1 MMVVCYSQHSLFYYK
16 TLLRKEKLLVFEQW
30 NLKMVIGFLTDII
43 FFLVYTVLL
52 WLIFPSEN
60 IRIIKKYKKHI
71 GICINTMNVILL
83 AVSIIDFTGI
93 IHSKGYSG
101 ASLFIL
107 AYGIIST
114 LLFQFRSK
122 IADKYTLFFGFT
134 TKLLSFCLFM
144 EVFVFNFG
152 SAHLLLGD
160 YEQKNLDLTTA
171 ISENFDFSTNQNISS
186 GNTSFEFRD
195 INMPIGTVEF
205 TAESSVNPSVKV
217 SIDMSDDTYS
227 ARYRTGIAS
236 AEIIN
241 GNNRSKTAVCNFSG
255 SVHNIK
261 FNFTSSNGEY
271 ITISRITVNSP
282 APFTFSF
289 IRFFTLFVSG
299 MIIYFLVESPIFRK
313 SLADNRKTVTGVS
326 WTFTAILL
334 AISLVIINGTRY
346 ANPNHSIAGDFK
358 STSGNQ
364 ISQEIVDAFE
374 AGTAVL
380 NAEVPEGLLNLENPY
395 DDSQRAEAQ
404 VSGELSG
411 YMWDHLLYDGKYYSY
426 YGIGPVLV
434 LFLPYHVLTGYYFPS
449 VWAVWIFSAGGIIFL
464 TAFYLNFM
472 KRFFDNIRSSLILS
486 GLAIIQLVTGIYF
499 CLPVT
504 NFYEIAQASGFF
516 FVTGGAYFLITSNVI
531 GNGKISNQR
540 ICLSSIF
547 LSFGVLCRPTLAV
560 YCITAL
566 IFIGAG
572 FVKNKKLLSEN
583 KKKSGNISYILYSM
597 IPFVVI
603 GLVQMIYNY
612 IRFGS
617 FFDFGI
623 QYSLTINDFTNA
635 EFHTKFTVIGFV
647 SYLLKL
653 PNFSAE
659 FPFVITGWTD
669 TFYPQGYY
677 FVATGSA
684 LGLLWKALPI
694 LSYGYAF
701 KAYRQSESKN
711 KRMYAVLLSAV
722 CIICPFAIIFSIWES
737 GFGTRYCVDFA
748 WQIVIGA
755 LIIAFV
761 IYSKRSDETKNHLN
775 KIMIAS
781 TFICAILAFAQ
792 TYGYINPIGSYS
804 KEWTETIMSIQRLF
818 EFWR

>member
-1 MMVVCYSQHSLFYYK
+1 MI
-16 TLLRKEKLLVFEQW
+16 
-30 NLKMVIGFLTDII
+30 IGFLTDAV
-43 FFLVYTVLL
+43 FFQAYTVLL
-52 WLIFPSEN
+52 WLMFSTEN
-60 IRIIKKYKKHI
+60 IRFIEKYKKQI
-71 GICINTMNVILL
+71 STGMNAANVILL
-83 AVSIIDFTGI
+83 IISIVDLTGM
-93 IHSKGYSG
+93 IHLKGYSG
-101 ASLFIL
+101 ASLFVL
-107 AYGIIST
+107 VYGIIST
-114 LLFQFRSK
+114 LLFQFRNR
-122 IADKYTLFFGFT
+122 IADKHTLFFRHT
-134 TKLLSFCLFM
+134 TRILSVCFFM
-144 EVFVFNFG
+144 EIFIFNFG
-152 SAHLLLGD
+152 SAHLLTGD
-160 YEQKNLDLTTA
+160 YEEKSLDLTTA
-171 ISENFDFSTNQNISS
+171 VSENFDFNSHQNISA

-205 TAESSVNPSVKV
+205 DVESTLNPSVKV
-217 SIDMSDDTYS
+217 SIDMSDDTHS

-241 GNNRSKTAVCNFSG
+241 GNERSRTAVCNFSG
-255 SVHNIK
+255 NVHDIK
-261 FNFTSSNGEY
+261 FNFSSSSGEY
-271 ITISRITVNSP
+271 ITISGIMVNSP

-289 IRFFTLFVSG
+289 IRFFMFFISG
-299 MIIYFLVESPIFRK
+299 MIIYFLAVSPTFRK
-313 SLADNRKTVTGVS
+313 SFADNKKTVTNVS
-326 WTFTAILL
+326 WAFTAVLIV
-334 AISLVIINGTRY
+334 ISLVIINGTRY
-346 ANPNHSIAGDFK
+346 KNPNHSVADDFK
-358 STSGNQ
+358 ATSGNQ

-380 NAEVPEGLLNLENPY
+380 NTEVSEGLLNIENPY

-404 VSGELSG
+404 DAGQLSG

-426 YGIGPVLV
+426 YGIGPVLL
-434 LFLPYHVLTGYYFPS
+434 LFLPYHMITGYYFPS
-449 VWAVWIFSAGGIIFL
+449 VWAVWLFSAGGIMFL

-472 KRFFDNIRSSLILS
+472 KRFFAHIRSSLILS
-486 GLAIIQLVTGIYF
+486 GLAMIQFVTGIYF

-531 GNGKISNQR
+531 GDGKISNWR
-540 ICLSSIF
+540 ICLSSVF

-560 YCITAL
+560 YCIAAL
-566 IFIGAG
+566 FFIGAG
-572 FVKNKKLLSEN
+572 FVKNKKLSSDN
-583 KKKSGNISYILYSM
+583 KKKSRINISYMLCSM

-612 IRFGS
+612 VRFGS

-635 EFHTKFTVIGFV
+635 EFHTKFTVIGFFN
-647 SYLLKL
+647 YLLKM
-653 PNFSAE
+653 PEFSTQ
-659 FPFVITGWTD
+659 FPFVHTGWAD

-677 FVATGSA
+677 FVATSSA

-701 KAYRQSESKN
+701 RAYKQSESRS
-711 KRMYAVLLSAV
+711 KRLYSVLLSAV

-755 LIIAFV
+755 LVIAFV
-761 IYSKRSDETKNHLN
+761 IYNKRTDETKNYLN
-775 KIMIAS
+775 KIMIIS
-781 TFICAILAFAQ
+781 TFICAVLSYAQ
-792 TYGYINPIGSYS
+792 TYSYISPINNYS
-804 KEWTETIMSIQRLF
+804 KEWTEAIMSFQRLF